1 MFLVQYIYEY
11 LSKEKHLD
19 VVLSNP
25 IKTKAIA
32 AAKIKTDKLDAL
44 KLADL
49 LRGGYIAQCYVPDR
63 MIMDLRELVRHRMAL
78 VRTRTRLKNKIHGI
92 TLMKGARITDV
103 HPFTHKYIEKLKG
116 LNDYRI
122 NGYLRIIQS
131 LDSEINAVSRKIQTC
146 VNENDIARLLMT
158 IPGIG
163 YYSALLIV
171 SEIGDINRFPDSY
184 HLCSYAGLVPS
195 THSSGGITYHGSI
208 TKTGSKYLRW
218 VMIECVRAHIRNYK
232 NTSITKFYERLAKR
246 SKGSS
251 KAVVAA
257 ASKLLKTVYWIMKER
272 RAYVPN
278 HS

>member
-1 MFLVQYIYEY
+1 
-11 LSKEKHLD
+11 
-19 VVLSNP
+19 
-25 IKTKAIA
+25 
-32 AAKIKTDKLDAL
+32 
-44 KLADL
+44 
-49 LRGGYIAQCYVPDR
+49 
-63 MIMDLRELVRHRMAL
+63 
-78 VRTRTRLKNKIHGI
+78 
-92 TLMKGARITDV
+92 
-103 HPFTHKYIEKLKG
+103 
-116 LNDYRI
+116 
-122 NGYLRIIQS
+122 
-131 LDSEINAVSRKIQTC
+131 
-146 VNENDIARLLMT
+146 MT

-195 THSSGGITYHGSI
+195 THSSSGITYHGSI

-246 SKGSS
+246 RSKGSS
-251 KAVVAA
+251 KAVVVVAAA

-272 RAYVPN
+272 RAYVLN